1 MKKLINIKLLLIVAA
16 LHCSLFNV
24 HCSLFIVHCSL
35 LHAQHVWSYD
45 ECIQYAIDHNIDIQ
59 QKMVDI
65 DMQKNELN
73 NVQNEWLPSVTLNA
87 AQRFSFGNALAS
99 TGTMAS
105 TTERF
110 NADLSYTNAS
120 VDAELALFDG
130 FRRKNQRRSGHWAVE
145 QATASLDYTRKS
157 LTIQIATYY
166 LQVLYEKGM
175 MEVARTQVE
184 TSRQLCEKTK
194 MLVDDGRNPKSDLA
208 DAQAQLAADEY
219 ELTEAEGRYKIA
231 LLTLSQLLN
240 LETVEG
246 FDIADMADETLLAA
260 PISNPLASSENTVE
274 SFPSIVAGKASVEK
288 SRYDIATA
296 RAGYYPKLDF
306 RASLNTYYLNFFHE
320 SHPDGFTSQM
330 WNNKSEVVGLHL
342 SVPVF
347 NRFTTRNNIR
357 KAKMSFTQSQ
367 LALEDSRQQLRKEID
382 QAYYNALNAQSK
394 YFSAK
399 KSEEASLLSSDFEK
413 EKFEAGRS
421 TIYDLTQANQ
431 RLRKSREDALQAKYE
446 TIIRRK
452 ILEVYNQQ

>member
-1 MKKLINIKLLLIVAA
+1 MKKSKILNMLFFTAGLQLLA
-16 LHCSLFNV
+16 LGTQLST
-24 HCSLFIVHCSL
+24 
-35 LHAQHVWSYD
+35 LHAQHVWSYE
-45 ECIQYAIDHNIDIQ
+45 ECVQYAIDHNIDIQ
-59 QKMVDI
+59 QKVVNI

-105 TTERF
+105 TTEAF

-120 VDAELALFDG
+120 VDAELTLFDG
-130 FRRKNQRRSGHWAVE
+130 FRRKNQRRSGHWTVQ
-145 QATASLDYTRKS
+145 QATASLDYSRKS

-175 MEVARTQVE
+175 TDVARAQVE

-194 MLVDDGRNPKSDLA
+194 LLVDDGRNPKSDLA

-219 ELTEAEGRYKIA
+219 AFTEAEGRYKIA

-246 FDIADMADETLLAA
+246 FAIAEMADETLLAA
-260 PISNPLASSENTVE
+260 PIINPLTSSENAIE
-274 SFPSIVAGKASVEK
+274 NFPSIVSGKASVEK

-296 RAGYYPKLDF
+296 RSGYYPRIDF
-306 RASLNTYYLNFFHE
+306 RASLNTYYLNFFHQT
-320 SHPDGFTSQM
+320 HPDGFSSQM

-342 SVPVF
+342 SLPVF

-367 LALEDSRQQLRKEID
+367 LALEDSRQKLRKDID

-399 KSEEASLLSSDFEK
+399 KSEEASLLSSQYEK

-421 TIYDLTQANQ
+421 TIYDLTQAYQ

-446 TIIRRK
+446 AIIRK
-452 ILEVYNQQ
+452 IILEVYNQQ